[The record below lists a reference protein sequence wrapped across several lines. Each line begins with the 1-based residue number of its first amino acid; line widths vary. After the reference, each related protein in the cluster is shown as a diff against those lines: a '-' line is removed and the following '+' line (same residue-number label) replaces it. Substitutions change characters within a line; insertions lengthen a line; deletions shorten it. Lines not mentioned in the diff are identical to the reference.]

1 MIPGNPRG
9 CFGATTGPTSSHIRI
24 VLGAILVALFFV
36 AAGPCKWVAL
46 IAGIVAIATGVLRFC
61 GLYKLLGIN
70 TCKTA

>member
-9 CFGATTGPTSSHIRI
+9 CFGATTGSTSSHIRI

-61 GLYKLLGIN
+61 GLCKLLGIN

>member
-1 MIPGNPRG
+1 MQANVG
-9 CFGATTGPTSSHIRI
+9 SSDRIIRI

-36 AAGPCKWVAL
+36 VAAPWKSVAL